1 MMFDPETD
9 GISENLAAL
18 IITFFDSS
26 SMVIQ
31 LEITRLLLVSQEEKP
46 DQLLIEMRFS
56 SFKDINGKSLPE
68 IV

>member
-1 MMFDPETD
+1 MFDPETD